1 MASTNT
7 LIQILQD
14 NGYRNTNTNRER
26 AVRNLNMLLDAGI
39 LELKFVHA
47 DKYNDKD
54 ANWAFWF
61 NADNGGR
68 YCTNYKV
75 TLYGKTYFGSFV
87 QKRSVTKYKSVEYFD
102 GTCKYETITTHYDN
116 TRVDIEGLQLHIAKL
131 ISIIRGKGDFMK
143 PEIFAK
149 HGECSCAKCNGNGII
164 PAFAYYANGVCFD
177 CGGSGIDRNTLKRF
191 ISESISIK

>member
-26 AVRNLNMLLDAGI
+26 TVRNINMLLDAGI
-39 LELKFVHA
+39 LKIKLVHA

-61 NADNGGR
+61 NADNGKK

-75 TLYGKTYFGSFV
+75 TLYGQTYFGSFT
-87 QKRSVTKYKSVEYFD
+87 QKRSVTKYKSVEYID
-102 GTCKYETITTHYDN
+102 GTCEYSTTTNYYDN
-116 TRVDIEGLQLHIAKL
+116 TSFDIEGLQLRVAKL
-131 ISIIRGKGDFMK
+131 ISIIRGNGDFMK
-143 PEIFAK
+143 QEVFAK
-149 HGECSCAKCNGNGII
+149 HGKCSCGKCDGNGII

-177 CGGSGIDRNTLKRF
+177 CGGSGIDRTVLKSF
-191 ISESISIK
+191 ISESILIK